1 MSAHGE
7 IERLLQDPRLW
18 QAGRSSAATGRRL
31 PTSWPALDRA
41 LGGGWP
47 CGQLTELLID
57 AHGVGEFSLL
67 LPALARLST
76 CPDARDGA
84 SGWSMLVAPPHVPYA
99 PALARAGLDLSRML
113 VVHSRRDMDTLWA
126 IEQAVRSQTCPA
138 VVGWSQL
145 DDESALRR
153 LQLAAESAGCWAV
166 LIRPSRLHATRSPAP
181 LRIRLRREEGARQ
194 LLVDVL
200 KRRGGPPSTVALD
213 PG

>member
-1 MSAHGE
+1 VPAPGE

-18 QAGRSSAATGRRL
+18 QAGRFSAATGRSL
-31 PTSWPALDRA
+31 PTSWAALDRA

-67 LPALARLST
+67 LPALARLDTSS
-76 CPDARDGA
+76 DARGV

-99 PALARAGLDLSRML
+99 PALAHAGLDLSRVL

-145 DDESALRR
+145 DDENALRR
-153 LQLAAESAGCWAV
+153 LQLAAESACSWTV
-166 LIRPSRLHATRSPAP
+166 LIRPSRLHASRSPAP
-181 LRIRLRREEGARQ
+181 LRIRLRREEGTHH
-194 LLVDVL
+194 LLVDIL
-200 KRRGGPPSTVALD
+200 KRRGGPPSTVLLD